1 VTTSDRPVL
10 LVHGQPGSAGDF
22 EPLRSRLSPSRTV
35 LAPDRP
41 GWGASDEPAGGFAYN
56 AASMVRLLDAA
67 DVERALVVG
76 YSWGGG
82 VALVLGQDHAARVTG
97 LVLLSSVGPRS
108 LGWMDRAPL
117 LPGVG
122 AMLTAGGFAMARAA
136 LSLVGVASRL
146 PRLDTSARRVW
157 VDALRRSVEGRRAA
171 SSFLVEQRALF
182 DELDA
187 IVARLPDI
195 SAPTIVVAGDRDRLV
210 PVAIAS
216 SLADAIPSAQL
227 RVVAGARHLLPVFA
241 PDEVA
246 RAVADVEGLGRRA

>member
-1 VTTSDRPVL
+1 MTTSDPPVL
-10 LVHGQPGSAGDF
+10 LVHGQPGSAADF
-22 EPLRSRLSPSRTV
+22 ERLQPQLTPSRPV

-41 GWGASDEPAGGFAYN
+41 GWGTSEEPAGGFAYN

-67 DVERALVVG
+67 AVERALVVG

-82 VALVLGQDHAARVTG
+82 VALALGEEHATRVAG

-108 LGWMDRAPL
+108 VGWIDRLPL

-122 AMLTAGGFAMARAA
+122 AVLTAGGFAMARAA
-136 LSLVGVASRL
+136 LSLTGLAQRL
-146 PRLDTSARRVW
+146 GRLDAPRRRAW
-157 VDALRRSVEGRRAA
+157 VDALGRSVEGPRAA
-171 SSFLVEQRALF
+171 TSFLVEQRALF
-182 DELDA
+182 DELDR

-195 SAPTIVVAGDRDRLV
+195 SAPTIVVAGDHDRLV
-210 PVAIAS
+210 PLPTAS
-216 SLADAIPSAQL
+216 ALADAIPTAQL
-227 RVVAGARHLLPVFA
+227 RVVAGARHLLPVFR

>member
-1 VTTSDRPVL
+1 VTISDPPVL
-10 LVHGQPGSAGDF
+10 LVHGQPGSAADF
-22 EPLRSRLSPSRTV
+22 EPLRSLLTPSRMV

-41 GWGASDEPAGGFAYN
+41 GWGASEEPAGGFAHN
-56 AASMVRLLDAA
+56 AAAMVRLLDAA
-67 DVERALVVG
+67 EVDRALVVG

-82 VALVLGQDHAARVTG
+82 VALALGEEHDARVTG

-108 LGWMDRAPL
+108 LGWMDRVPL

-122 AMLTAGGFAMARAA
+122 APLTAGGFAMARAA
-136 LSLVGVASRL
+136 LSLVGL
-146 PRLDTSARRVW
+146 ARRIPRVDASAHGDS

-171 SSFLVEQRALF
+171 TSFLVEQRALF
-182 DELDA
+182 DELDP
-187 IVARLPDI
+187 IVSRLAHI
-195 SAPTIVVAGDRDRLV
+195 SAPTIVLAGDRDRLV
-210 PVAIAS
+210 PVATAS
-216 SLADAIPSAQL
+216 ALADAIPSAQL